1 MIYMGLW
8 CKDASWVCA
17 EHLLLSWAVHE
28 HSITV
33 FLCMLA
39 AQAEHL
45 MHRKSLSLDPG
56 FHLFPGDLFL
66 AKLELSRL
74 VQEVARAGRSL
85 GRDAWAY
92 ANATRNC
99 L

>member
-1 MIYMGLW
+1 MLPGSVLN
-8 CKDASWVCA
+8 
-17 EHLLLSWAVHE
+17 LSWAVHE

-33 FLCMLA
+33 FLRMLA

-56 FHLFPGDLFL
+56 FHLFPGDSFL

-74 VQEVARAGRSL
+74 VQDVARAGRSL